1 MKKEHLGHGKDKKQK
16 GNGMWKKM
24 TRKQG
29 HLGKLKQ
36 ANEVE
41 VGSKRIGKLE
51 RLGNRGRKIAK
62 EAP

>member
-1 MKKEHLGHGKDKKQK
+1 MKKAHLGHGKDKKQK

-24 TRKQG
+24 ARKQG
-29 HLGKLKQ
+29 QSGNTLAH
-36 ANEVE
+36 EVE

-51 RLGNRGRKIAK
+51 RVGNRGRKIAK